1 LKQGDIYEVDLEPVK
16 GREQKGRRPV
26 VVVSQTRFNQVTGL
40 PIVAPISQGGEF
52 GRERGFTVPL
62 SGSGTKTQGVVLC
75 HQLRVLD
82 LQARNGSRIEPL
94 PPPILKDVIDHLIP
108 IFED

>member
-1 LKQGDIYEVDLEPVK
+1 MNQGDIYEIDLDPTK

-26 VVVSQTRFNQVTGL
+26 LIVSQTGFNQVTGL
-40 PIVAPISQGGEF
+40 PIVAPITQGGDF
-52 GRERGFTVPL
+52 SRERGFTVPL
-62 SGSGTKTQGVVLC
+62 SRAGTKTQGVVLC

-82 LQARNGSRIEPL
+82 MRARNGRRIELL
-94 PPPILKDVIDHLIP
+94 PPPFLKEVIDHIVP

>member
-1 LKQGDIYEVDLEPVK
+1 MNQGDIYEIDLDPAK
-16 GREQKGRRPV
+16 GKEQRGKRPV
-26 VVVSQTRFNQVTGL
+26 VIVSQTRFNQVTGL
-40 PIVAPISQGGEF
+40 PIVAPISQGGDF

-62 SGSGTKTQGVVLC
+62 SGAGTKTQGVVLC

-82 LQARNGSRIEPL
+82 IKARNGRRIEPL
-94 PPPILKDVIDHLIP
+94 PPPILKDVIDRIIP